1 MTLTGYTPSSPISS
15 AELVA
20 LDYCERARGEWPG
33 RSEVCTSFSRTANF
47 GKTDARPASFG
58 WAHTAYRPGRRRRS
72 GIGFP
77 QHRGSVRSGGGD
89 HRGSIFRLHV
99 GIAML
104 RQQPDEFLAAGTTWG
119 RGNSADRATR
129 VAEELLESAV
139 SRFIGDMPFLWVEID
154 DEPGPQSQRQ
164 VVESNLIALLSN
176 ANKPPL
182 DPPSSTWL
190 GHHSDRPAI
199 RDSGLWNVNHVYEP
213 HRPAGLD
220 LLEYHISSTAS
231 T

>member
-1 MTLTGYTPSSPISS
+1 MAWPERGVYFFFQDGELREDGRTPRVVRVGTHGVSSRSKTTLWNRLS
-15 AELVA
+15 
-20 LDYCERARGEWPG
+20 
-33 RSEVCTSFSRTANF
+33 
-47 GKTDARPASFG
+47 
-58 WAHTAYRPGRRRRS
+58 
-72 GIGFP
+72 